1 MKNFEDLRQIGK
13 EFKDK
18 NVAINSWSFTENSK
32 FFILS
37 EFETTCSGWSS
48 YKLGLMISS
57 VNVHSCSWLI

>member
-37 EFETTCSGWSS
+37 EFETTCSG
-48 YKLGLMISS
+48 
-57 VNVHSCSWLI
+57 